1 LDLETQVT
9 SLQEEIR
16 TAPVGRNASVVD
28 WVPKGSARH
37 TFSGHR
43 SPITR
48 VAFHPIFSLIATA
61 SEDSTI
67 KIWDWE
73 TGEFERTLKGH
84 TKEVKDVDFN
94 ARGTYLGTTKCSFSD
109 AFRPSHCVFLVDA
122 VSASSDLTIRLWEIE
137 AWESAGYSGQS
148 LYGHDHTISCARFVG
163 NGDFIVSASRDKTI
177 KIWEVATKYVPFHP
191 LHFAPNLKTP
201 NLKIL
206 SQDYTRA

>member
-1 LDLETQVT
+1 
-9 SLQEEIR
+9 LQDEIR
-16 TAPVGRNASVVD
+16 TTPAGRNQSAVD
-28 WVPKGSARH
+28 WVPKGPARH

-48 VAFHPIFSLIATA
+48 VAFHPVFSLIATA

-84 TKEVKDVDFN
+84 TKEVKDVDFD
-94 ARGTYLGTTKCSFSD
+94 ARGTRLGEIGVSIDIVDLINVYSILTD
-109 AFRPSHCVFLVDA
+109 ACCFL
-122 VSASSDLTIRLWEIE
+122 VSASSDLTIRLWETE
-137 AWESAGYSGQS
+137 VWETAGYSGQS

-177 KIWEVATKYVPFHP
+177 KVWEVASKYVTSPF
-191 LHFAPNLKTP
+191 F
-201 NLKIL
+201 
-206 SQDYTRA
+206 